1 MVMASSVA
9 PAPGA
14 ASPCGAGGPVRSCT
28 RRLLRKVDTVALWLV
43 LIIAGLVVL
52 VLGLAGLGQFFIY
65 VGLIAAVVGVVL
77 VLVGRG
83 DREVGR
89 R

>member
-1 MVMASSVA
+1 MS
-9 PAPGA
+9 
-14 ASPCGAGGPVRSCT
+14 
-28 RRLLRKVDTVALWLV
+28 RRLAVRHGSAGEIVHTENLRKVQPVALWLV

-65 VGLIAAVVGVVL
+65 AGLIAAVVGVVL

-83 DREVGR
+83 DRVVGR

>member
-1 MVMASSVA
+1 
-9 PAPGA
+9 
-14 ASPCGAGGPVRSCT
+14 
-28 RRLLRKVDTVALWLV
+28 VDTVALWLV

-65 VGLIAAVVGVVL
+65 AGLIAAVVGVVL

-83 DREVGR
+83 DRVVGR